1 MKVPGELKKKLTKK
15 FPELLQV
22 VSMRKKTEM
31 IQTLLRENYRYTSES
46 GTTPEGKDP
55 IWYFLN
61 ENKKGYCTQYASAA
75 VMMFRSAGIP
85 SRYVEGYRIDE
96 QKFKRDRTAQVTDFY
111 AHAWPEIYVEN
122 VGWVPVEVTNTQNLL
137 SEQDQTEEEV
147 SYTEEGR
154 ESLLKKNMVL
164 QSLAAL
170 LLSFFIIVTIIKIA
184 GEIIRYRNWRKS
196 TNKEKVIIYQNLI
209 NSLTDGKKL
218 DEKYVLT
225 LEKVRKITEKGR
237 FSQHEITDEELRYV
251 KRFVDILKNKI

>member
-1 MKVPGELKKKLTKK
+1 
-15 FPELLQV
+15 
-22 VSMRKKTEM
+22 
-31 IQTLLRENYRYTSES
+31 
-46 GTTPEGKDP
+46 
-55 IWYFLN
+55 
-61 ENKKGYCTQYASAA
+61 
-75 VMMFRSAGIP
+75 
-85 SRYVEGYRIDE
+85 
-96 QKFKRDRTAQVTDFY
+96 
-111 AHAWPEIYVEN
+111 
-122 VGWVPVEVTNTQNLL
+122 
-137 SEQDQTEEEV
+137 
-147 SYTEEGR
+147 
-154 ESLLKKNMVL
+154 MVL